1 MANDGKILITGAT
14 GNVGGATLDRL
25 ATADA
30 DLRALTRDESKAQAL
45 RDRGVEAAVANL
57 LQPETLG
64 PALEGVTVVLLL
76 TPISPEQVAQA
87 GNVIEAAK
95 ESGHAP
101 RIVRLSVHQASHG
114 APRGSAGSMPRSKT
128 R

>member
-45 RDRGVEAAVANL
+45 GDRGVEAAVPICCNRR
-57 LQPETLG
+57 PW
-64 PALEGVTVVLLL
+64 VL
-76 TPISPEQVAQA
+76 PWRA
-87 GNVIEAAK
+87 
-95 ESGHAP
+95 
-101 RIVRLSVHQASHG
+101 
-114 APRGSAGSMPRSKT
+114 
-128 R
+128 